1 MEFQT
6 VEHFLSFLEGSQLPN
21 GTQPTAAHITAEELS
36 LLEGPCP
43 LISTGESILDRV
55 ASRIG
60 SEEDSSRLTIVGKNI
75 QSMKTRLWEG
85 IHPMSEERWVE
96 KQLSKPDNFDLA
108 CQHLSAVVAVFQY
121 LNEATVRCHLRDTFN
136 LIHNEW
142 TVASDMLNNLRDKS
156 GLPRVDLAALWT
168 LYMTTHYK
176 VMTERVHRWVIDHVK
191 ELRAPIM
198 AALKDH
204 VPLGEENGDRLGEP
218 DAAQWKFTNQL
229 HELLE
234 IAANADY
241 TILMPM
247 DGYNGYVPTQTEQ
260 SGSKGLFALDW
271 RQRGEAYGE
280 MLKLSSRKTVMQLM
294 MEDMMTKGD
303 LKTRQETSGEE
314 FYRLVR
320 AQVKAQDQIRE
331 DMRSASA
338 DPLLQEP
345 WVNELNAAQFDQ
357 EAEGEGREICL
368 AVYRL
373 TYEQTDEE
381 WSEFVKMF
389 EEHSQNWGL
398 GLEGS
403 DQLKRFLKFE
413 WIDGRKAGI
422 PEGDLEGAKKY
433 VFSRNYR
440 VQS

>member
-6 VEHFLSFLEGSQLPN
+6 VEHFLSFLEGSQLPD

-85 IHPMSEERWVE
+85 IHPMTEERWVE

-142 TVASDMLNNLRDKS
+142 TAASEMLNNLRDES
-156 GLPRVDLAALWT
+156 SLPRVDLAALWT

-176 VMTERVHRWVIDHVK
+176 VMTERAHRWVIDHVK

-218 DAAQWKFTNQL
+218 DAAQWKFTNRL

-241 TILMPM
+241 IILMPM

-280 MLKLSSRKTVMQLM
+280 MLKLSSRRTAMQLT
-294 MEDMMTKGD
+294 MEDMMTNRD
-303 LKTRQETSGEE
+303 LKPRQETSGEE
-314 FYRLVR
+314 FYRLVW

-331 DMRSASA
+331 GMRSASVG
-338 DPLLQEP
+338 PPPQEP
-345 WVNELNAAQFDQ
+345 WVNEHLNAARFDQ
-357 EAEGEGREICL
+357 EIEEEGREICL

-398 GLEGS
+398 GLEES
-403 DQLKRFLKFE
+403 DQLKRFLKFD

-422 PEGDLEGAKKY
+422 PAGDLEGAKKY
-433 VFSRNYR
+433 VFTRN
-440 VQS
+440 